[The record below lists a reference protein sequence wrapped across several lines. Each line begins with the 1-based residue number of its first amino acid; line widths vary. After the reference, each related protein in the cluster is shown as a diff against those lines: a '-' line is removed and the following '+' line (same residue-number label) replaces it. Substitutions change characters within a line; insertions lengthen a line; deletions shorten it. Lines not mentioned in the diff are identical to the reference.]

1 MVVFFGNSYL
11 LRGPSC
17 QRALIRAPLPSFDG
31 VTFREGLPSL
41 EKECKPTGPKFIP
54 KAEGIKC
61 MPKFP
66 KYEKAPKEGTPCL
79 SGCLAVWLSGCL
91 AVWLSGCLAVWCGLL
106 SGCLACLAVWPSGL
120 SGLSGC
126 LVRLA
131 VWCGRLSGAAGCL
144 ERPGVCLSPCLLCV
158 FWFKCFTDVFC
169 FVGLQ
174 SYPKTQGSSKQTG
187 GPRL

>member
-91 AVWLSGCLAVWCGLL
+91 AVWLSGCLVR
-106 SGCLACLAVWPSGL
+106 LAVWL

-126 LVRLA
+126 LA
-131 VWCGRLSGAAGCL
+131 VWLVWLVWLSGAAGCL
-144 ERPGVCLSPCLLCV
+144 VRPAVWSGWLFGAAGCLLV
-158 FWFKCFTDVFC
+158 SLSVVRFLV
-169 FVGLQ
+169 
-174 SYPKTQGSSKQTG
+174 
-187 GPRL
+187 

>member
-1 MVVFFGNSYL
+1 MLLTQFEDNHGYTCSLASGWLCGWRSGAAGCLERPAVWSGRLSACLVVWLSGCLVRMAVWSD
-11 LRGPSC
+11 R
-17 QRALIRAPLPSFDG
+17 
-31 VTFREGLPSL
+31 
-41 EKECKPTGPKFIP
+41 
-54 KAEGIKC
+54 
-61 MPKFP
+61 
-66 KYEKAPKEGTPCL
+66 L
-79 SGCLAVWLSGCL
+79 SGCLAVW
-91 AVWLSGCLAVWCGLL
+91 L